1 MKFHVIIA
9 TIIHATVE
17 ELVEGVFSVRP
28 TMAAV

>member
-1 MKFHVIIA
+1 VKFHVVVA

-17 ELVEGVFSVRP
+17 ELVEGVFSVWF